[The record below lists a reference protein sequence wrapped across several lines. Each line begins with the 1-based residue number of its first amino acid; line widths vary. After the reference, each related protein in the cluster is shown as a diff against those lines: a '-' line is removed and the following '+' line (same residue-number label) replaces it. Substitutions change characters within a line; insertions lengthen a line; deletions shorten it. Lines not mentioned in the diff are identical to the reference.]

1 MAVGEVGR
9 IFSHVL
15 LHAGLELKLG
25 GATVIRPTQQ
35 MEENR
40 VLERSFRKRLALWH
54 HVQLVQ

>member
-25 GATVIRPTQQ
+25 GAIVIHPTQQ

-40 VLERSFRKRLALWH
+40 VMERSFRNRLALWH